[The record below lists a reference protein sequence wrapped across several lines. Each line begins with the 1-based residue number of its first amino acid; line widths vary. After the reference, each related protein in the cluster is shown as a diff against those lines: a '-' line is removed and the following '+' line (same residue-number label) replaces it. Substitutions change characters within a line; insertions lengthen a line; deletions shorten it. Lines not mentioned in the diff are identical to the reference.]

1 MQRTRRPVVRGAV
14 VAALTTLLAALLLVL
29 AGAVPGATATASP
42 GDAHRVAT
50 VGHAHADS
58 APALVPHSHRAQ
70 SLHRLDGT
78 GPALLP
84 DRAGSPRP
92 TYTAGSGGATADR
105 PHARTHGTARG
116 RAPPA

>member
-14 VAALTTLLAALLLVL
+14 ATALTSLLAALLLVL
-29 AGAVPGATATASP
+29 VGAVPGAAAAASP
-42 GDAHRVAT
+42 GDAHRVAS

-58 APALVPHSHRAQ
+58 VPALVPHTHRAQ
-70 SLHRLDGT
+70 SLHRLDGA
-78 GPALLP
+78 GPALLT

-92 TYTAGSGGATADR
+92 TYTAGSGGATTDR
-105 PHARTHGTARG
+105 PHTPTHGTVRG

>member
-14 VAALTTLLAALLLVL
+14 VTALTSLLAALLLVL
-29 AGAVPGATATASP
+29 AGAGPGSAATASP
-42 GDAHRVAT
+42 GHEHRVAAA
-50 VGHAHADS
+50 GHAHADS
-58 APALVPHSHRAQ
+58 VPGLVPHTSRAQ

-92 TYTAGSGGATADR
+92 TYTAGSGDATTVA
-105 PHARTHGTARG
+105 PHARTHGTVRG